1 MSIFGPFDVRPGM
14 LERSTGL
21 LDIIT
26 RHRPGTT
33 ALRLWNA
40 DSIEN
45 AYGTLATSGLAGS
58 GGVNTLTTDV
68 GTIGQSPR
76 IIRRGC
82 GAAEC
87 RRGSTSFQYALED
100 IGMSDDLLTYVRIQE
115 ERGGVWTAVPA
126 GAPLNANYPI
136 CGPIMVIPQAYF
148 FASSANVLSLQANA
162 PLLTGCVAGI
172 PPVFDNSVQT
182 PLPLHLL
189 MPRPGATIEIRNLSS
204 TGDTLLVSFG
214 LGQPMMEIADGEA
227 SIPTGGGYS
236 QPGVR
241 EIVLAAEASASSVVP
256 FLIEVTI
263 GMEIA

>member
-1 MSIFGPFDVRPGM
+1 MSIFGPFDVRPGL
-14 LERSTGL
+14 LERSTGV
-21 LDIIT
+21 LDVIT

-40 DSIEN
+40 NSIEN
-45 AYGTLATSGLAGS
+45 AYGTLATSGLAGT
-58 GGVNTLTTDV
+58 GGVDTLTTDV

-82 GAAEC
+82 GVAEC
-87 RRGSTSFQYALED
+87 RRGLTSFQYALED

-115 ERGGVWTAVPA
+115 ERAGVWAAVPA

-136 CGPIMVIPQAYF
+136 RGPILVLPQAHF
-148 FASSANVLSLQANA
+148 FAASANVLSLQANA
-162 PLLTGCVAGI
+162 PLLTGCIAGA

-182 PLPLHLL
+182 PLPLHLIL
-189 MPRPGATIEIRNLSS
+189 PRPGATISVRNLSV
-204 TGDTLLVSFG
+204 GDVLLVSFG
-214 LGQPMMEIADGEA
+214 LSQPMLEINPGEA
-227 SIPTGGGYS
+227 SVPTGGGYS

-241 EIVLAAEASASSVVP
+241 EILLAADPTSAAVVP
-256 FLIEVTI
+256 FSIEVTI

>member
-1 MSIFGPFDVRPGM
+1 MSIFGPFDVRPGL
-14 LERSTGL
+14 LERSVGVI
-21 LDIIT
+21 DIIT

-40 DSIEN
+40 NSIEN
-45 AYGTLATSGLAGS
+45 AYGTLVTSGLAGT
-58 GGVNTLTTDV
+58 GGVLTLTTDV

-82 GAAEC
+82 GVAEC

-115 ERGGVWTAVPA
+115 ERAGVWAAVPA
-126 GAPLNANYPI
+126 LAPLNANYPI
-136 CGPIMVIPQAYF
+136 RGPIMVLPQAHF
-148 FASSANVLSLQANA
+148 FAASANVLSLQAIA
-162 PLLTGCVAGI
+162 PLNTGCVAGA
-172 PPVFDNSVQT
+172 PPVFDNSVQI
-182 PLPLHLL
+182 PLPLHLML
-189 MPRPGATIEIRNLSS
+189 PRPGATISIRNLSS
-204 TGDTLLVSFG
+204 TGDSMLVSFG
-214 LGQPMMEIADGEA
+214 LGQPMMEIADGE
-227 SIPTGGGYS
+227 SSVPTGGGYS

-241 EIVLAAEASASSVVP
+241 ELILAADATAGAVVP